1 MNNFIQKQIES
12 SERLYKMML
21 DDHRDR
27 IEKITTVYELSENLQ
42 KKINERDAEIEKLY
56 NMIHAQYTNY
66 GGINSNLWLN
76 LYNSFWSMHIDR
88 ATPTDSHP
96 GHKSQYIFS
105 NYLAPLLSKK
115 IQ

>member
-42 KKINERDAEIEKLY
+42 KKINERDAEIEKLRRKLQAY
-56 NMIHAQYTNY
+56 EVLERM
-66 GGINSNLWLN
+66 
-76 LYNSFWSMHIDR
+76 
-88 ATPTDSHP
+88 
-96 GHKSQYIFS
+96 
-105 NYLAPLLSKK
+105 
-115 IQ
+115 